1 MAAFRSDMI
10 TAFGPGT
17 HARGTHHKSKSTR
30 VGPAHAADGQLT
42 TAYRAL
48 ERLSCGWCGGEIAVG
63 ELFLRRTVSFTTG
76 HGLGSTQAPV
86 CARCCPLTV
95 TGGGQEDG

>member
-1 MAAFRSDMI
+1 MAAFRGDMT

-17 HARGTHHKSKSTR
+17 HARGAHYKSKSRR
-30 VGPAHAADGQLT
+30 VGPARDADGQPT
-42 TAYRAL
+42 MAYQAL
-48 ERLSCGWCGGEIAVG
+48 ERLSCGRCGGEIAVG
-63 ELFLRRTVSFTTG
+63 GLFLRRTVSFTTSR
-76 HGLGSTQAPV
+76 GLGSTQAPV